1 MLSRRASPVREGLSF
16 VVPPFEEENLNSRRV
31 GINFYYFRLNPR
43 TFFTFVHKLV
53 YLFTIIICKGVDLLV
68 LLQIYRWFL
77 REVTDVSMMPDH
89 SNSY

>member
-31 GINFYYFRLNPR
+31 GINFHLNPR

-53 YLFTIIICKGVDLLV
+53 YLCTIIICKGVDLLV
-68 LLQIYRWFL
+68 LLQIYGWFL
-77 REVTDVSMMPDH
+77 REGTDVSMMPDH

>member
-31 GINFYYFRLNPR
+31 GINFYYFRLNLR

-53 YLFTIIICKGVDLLV
+53 YLFTIIICEGVDLLV

-77 REVTDVSMMPDH
+77 REGTDVSMMPDH